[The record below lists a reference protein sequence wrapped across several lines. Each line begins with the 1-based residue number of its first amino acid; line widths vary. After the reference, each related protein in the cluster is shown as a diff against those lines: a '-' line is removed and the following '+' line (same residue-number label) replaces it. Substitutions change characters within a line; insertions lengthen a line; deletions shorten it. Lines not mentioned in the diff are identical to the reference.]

1 MLGTTLLFW
10 GAMTGRPLIGLLCAL
25 FVEGSHW
32 IRLRWNFNDSSYES
46 AWQLSFILMIL
57 TSVVIW
63 LDESRYTAVLVMM
76 GWLPPILIPLQFV
89 QSYGMRDS
97 VQLTA
102 FSLLA
107 RRSRLRSERLGLIHQ
122 SVAFNFGNVT
132 FIVTLLSTAVAM
144 KVESALYLPGL
155 VVLSGWM
162 LIASGRC
169 RFTSL
174 TPLLVVCGA
183 LAVAGQ
189 QGLEELEKWVR
200 RGGIGQ
206 DGRFNPN
213 MQDTRIGQRGR
224 VLLSPEVMWRLTT
237 KNGQLPPPLL
247 STATFSN
254 FVGLKWRNTRSTFA
268 EVDTRYVDGSRHF
281 IINEKVPQDDIRRTQ
296 ELHLRGSVDKSF
308 AMPLPVSVVS
318 MERLGDAQVEKNL
331 VGTVQV
337 EPEASVVDAK
347 VRWLSG
353 VGSSRNMDVN
363 DFHVAGADEEV
374 VKQIAEQLDLRELA
388 DLQSKLRRLK
398 QWYLNE
404 FRYTLNLTIRQSTPI
419 GRSADDNVASAL
431 EQFLTEVRA
440 GHCEYFATSATLIL
454 RASGVAARYT
464 TGFGVMEKSDNENEY
479 LLRGAHAHAWV
490 RVWDEQ
496 KQTWIDFDPTPPD
509 WMEGNVAG
517 LSWSQKIKDV
527 LKRIREDFFLWR
539 TNPDNEMVVVMVV
552 SLFAIA
558 LGLVV
563 VRRLWRSRSRIQ
575 EGSRITAF
583 GGIQQNTPLHD
594 LESLIRRCVG
604 QRPAGMTYVRWL
616 RAVEDESGELKGLDE
631 AIRLHQQWRFDTK
644 PVGKPDQQRLRELV
658 ESLEHAL
665 RCKLSERQK
674 T

>member
-1 MLGTTLLFW
+1 M
-10 GAMTGRPLIGLLCAL
+10 
-25 FVEGSHW
+25 EG
-32 IRLRWNFNDSSYES
+32 
-46 AWQLSFILMIL
+46 
-57 TSVVIW
+57 
-63 LDESRYTAVLVMM
+63 
-76 GWLPPILIPLQFV
+76 
-89 QSYGMRDS
+89 
-97 VQLTA
+97 
-102 FSLLA
+102 
-107 RRSRLRSERLGLIHQ
+107 
-122 SVAFNFGNVT
+122 
-132 FIVTLLSTAVAM
+132 
-144 KVESALYLPGL
+144 
-155 VVLSGWM
+155 
-162 LIASGRC
+162 
-169 RFTSL
+169 
-174 TPLLVVCGA
+174 
-183 LAVAGQ
+183 
-189 QGLEELEKWVR
+189 
-200 RGGIGQ
+200 
-206 DGRFNPN
+206 
-213 MQDTRIGQRGR
+213 
-224 VLLSPEVMWRLTT
+224 
-237 KNGQLPPPLL
+237 
-247 STATFSN
+247 
-254 FVGLKWRNTRSTFA
+254 
-268 EVDTRYVDGSRHF
+268 
-281 IINEKVPQDDIRRTQ
+281 
-296 ELHLRGSVDKSF
+296 
-308 AMPLPVSVVS
+308 
-318 MERLGDAQVEKNL
+318 LGDAQVEKNL

-404 FRYTLNLTIRQSTPI
+404 FRYTLDLTIRQSTPI
-419 GRSADDNVASAL
+419 GRIADDNVASAL